1 MKQMK
6 KYHGVVVPMVTPL
19 TATGAIDPESVNH
32 LIDNFVE
39 AGVSPLLM
47 GTTGEGNSLSHT
59 QAVEL
64 TRLASKASN
73 HRVTIYACLTGL
85 CVEDQLREAESLVDA
100 GADVLASTLPGYY
113 SLTDEQIYQYYT
125 QIADHVRVPFM
136 LYNIKATTHMSI
148 PVDVVLRL
156 ADHPNIVGLKD
167 SERNDPR
174 MEELLSKLSG
184 RSDFSYF
191 CGCAANS
198 AKALALGADGIV
210 PSGGN
215 FIPKMYASL
224 FEAGWNGD
232 TAIAESLQ
240 TTTDRLGQ
248 IYQQG
253 FTLGESLA
261 ALKVICHKA
270 GLITTTYMV
279 PPLTQLDAAATL
291 RIEDATETD
300 VMSNL

>member
-19 TATGAIDPESVNH
+19 TTTGEIDPVSVNN
-32 LIDNFVE
+32 LIENFVE

-47 GTTGEGNSLSHT
+47 GTTGEGNSLSHA

-64 TRLASKASN
+64 TRLAANASN
-73 HRVTIYACLTGL
+73 HRITIYACLTGL
-85 CVEDQLREAESLVDA
+85 CVEDQLKEADALSEA

-113 SLTDEQIYQYYT
+113 ALTDEQIFQYYT
-125 QIADHVRVPFM
+125 QIADHVKVPFM

-174 MEELLSKLSG
+174 MEELLGKLSG

-215 FIPKMYASL
+215 FIPKMYAGL
-224 FEAGWNGD
+224 FNAGWNGD
-232 TAIAESLQ
+232 TEKAELLQ
-240 TTTDRLGQ
+240 TSTDRLGE

-270 GLITTTYMV
+270 GLITTTCMLR
-279 PPLTQLDAAATL
+279 PLTQLDAATTL
-291 RIEDATETD
+291 RIEDATETE
-300 VMSNL
+300 VMNNL